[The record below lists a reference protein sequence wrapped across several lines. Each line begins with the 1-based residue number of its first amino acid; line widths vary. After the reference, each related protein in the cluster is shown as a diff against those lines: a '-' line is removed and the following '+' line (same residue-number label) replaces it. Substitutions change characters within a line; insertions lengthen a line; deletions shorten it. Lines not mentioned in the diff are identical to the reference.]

1 MPRAGSPARPPPRS
15 RGPPLRVGRLATSHR
30 QPLIRVL
37 VVGEDP
43 LARSGLV
50 ALLADQPGLA
60 VAAQIAASED
70 WATMLEAYDPEV
82 AVWDVGPAGSSER
95 PPDFGRAGRP
105 VLALVADEEQAGEA
119 LAAGARG
126 VLFRDAGGG
135 RLAAALAAVAHGL
148 VALEETVAETLR
160 PRITAP
166 PAEALTPREGEVLQL
181 LSQGLSNKRIAQ
193 ALGISEHTVKFH
205 VNAILGKLGVQGR
218 TEAVV
223 QAARLGLI
231 TL

>member
-1 MPRAGSPARPPPRS
+1 
-15 RGPPLRVGRLATSHR
+15 L
-30 QPLIRVL
+30 
-37 VVGEDP
+37 VGEDP
-43 LARSGLV
+43 LARSGLA

-60 VAAQIAASED
+60 VVAQVAASED
-70 WATMLEAYDPEV
+70 WAAIVEAYDPEV
-82 AVWDVGPAGSSER
+82 AVWDVGSTGFTDRA
-95 PPDFGRAGRP
+95 PDFGRAGRP
-105 VLALVADEEQAGEA
+105 VLALISDEAQAGEA

-126 VLFRDAGGG
+126 VLFRDVGGE
-135 RLAAALAAVAHGL
+135 RLAAALAALAHGL

-181 LSQGLSNKRIAQ
+181 LSQGLSNKRIGQ

>member
-1 MPRAGSPARPPPRS
+1 M
-15 RGPPLRVGRLATSHR
+15 
-30 QPLIRVL
+30 
-37 VVGEDP
+37 GEDP
-43 LARSGLV
+43 LARSGLA

-60 VAAQIAASED
+60 VVGQSAAGEE
-70 WATMLEAYDPEV
+70 WATIVEAYDPEV
-82 AVWDVGPAGSSER
+82 AVWDLGPAGSSDR
-95 PPDFGRAGRP
+95 APDFARAGRP
-105 VLALVADEEQAGEA
+105 VLALITDEEQAGEA

-126 VLFRDAGGG
+126 VLFRDAGGE
-135 RLAAALAAVAHGL
+135 RLAAALAALAHGL
-148 VALEETVAETLR
+148 VALEETLAESLR
-160 PRITAP
+160 PRVATRSV
-166 PAEALTPREGEVLQL
+166 ETLTPREGEVLQL

>member
-1 MPRAGSPARPPPRS
+1 
-15 RGPPLRVGRLATSHR
+15 L
-30 QPLIRVL
+30 
-37 VVGEDP
+37 VGEDP
-43 LARSGLV
+43 LARSGLA

-60 VAAQIAASED
+60 VTAQIAASED
-70 WATMLEAYDPEV
+70 WATILDAYDPEV
-82 AVWDVGPAGSSER
+82 AVWDVGPAGSSDP
-95 PPDFGRAGRP
+95 PPDFGRVGRP

-135 RLAAALAAVAHGL
+135 RLAVALAALAQGL

-160 PRITAP
+160 PRVTAP
-166 PAEALTPREGEVLQL
+166 PAEPLTPREGEVLQL

>member
-1 MPRAGSPARPPPRS
+1 
-15 RGPPLRVGRLATSHR
+15 L
-30 QPLIRVL
+30 
-37 VVGEDP
+37 VGEDP
-43 LARSGLV
+43 LARSGLA

-60 VAAQIAASED
+60 VVAQIAASED
-70 WATMLEAYDPEV
+70 WAAIVEAYDPEV
-82 AVWDVGPAGSSER
+82 AVWDVGSAGSTDR
-95 PPDFGRAGRP
+95 APDFGRAGRP
-105 VLALVADEEQAGEA
+105 VLALISDEEQAGEA

-126 VLFRDAGGG
+126 VLFRDAGGE
-135 RLAAALAAVAHGL
+135 RLAAALAALAHGL
-148 VALEETVAETLR
+148 VALEATVAETLR
-160 PRITAP
+160 PRVTAAP
-166 PAEALTPREGEVLQL
+166 VETLTPREGEVLQL